1 MDLLN
6 LFWVFIVLTTV
17 LPMVQKWL
25 LERARLGAIRELER
39 ARGSRVVTLI
49 HRQESMA
56 LLGFPIARYIDI
68 DDSERLLRAIN
79 LTPTEMPIDIVLH
92 TPGGLVLASEQIADA
107 LVKHK
112 GTVTVFVP
120 HYAMSG
126 GTLIALAADA
136 VVMDPHAVLGPVD
149 PQIGQFPAASILSV
163 LEAKPAA
170 EIDDQTFMLADI
182 ARKAQKQ
189 VLRLVQELLEG
200 NGMDAERAAAL
211 AHTLASGQWTHDYP
225 IGVEQAAA
233 LGMPVQMGLPPEVYR
248 LMDFYPQPAQRN
260 ASVQFIPMP
269 YNQPERPRSR

>member
-25 LERARLGAIRELER
+25 LERARLGAMRELER
-39 ARGSRVVTLI
+39 VRGSRVVTLI

-136 VVMDPHAVLGPVD
+136 VVMAPHAVLGPVD

-163 LEAKPAA
+163 LEMKPAA
-170 EIDDQTFMLADI
+170 EIDDQTFILADI

-200 NGMDAERAAAL
+200 NGMASEQAAAL

-225 IGVEQAAA
+225 IGVEEAIA
-233 LGMPVQMGLPPEVYR
+233 LGMPVQMGLPAEVYR

-269 YNQPERPRSR
+269 YTQPDRPRSR

>member
-25 LERARLGAIRELER
+25 LERARLGAMRELER
-39 ARGSRVVTLI
+39 VRGSRVVTLI

-136 VVMDPHAVLGPVD
+136 VVMAPHAVLGPVD

-163 LEAKPAA
+163 LEMKPAA
-170 EIDDQTFMLADI
+170 EIDDLTFILADI

-200 NGMDAERAAAL
+200 NGMASEQAAAL

-225 IGVEQAAA
+225 IGVEEAIA
-233 LGMPVQMGLPPEVYR
+233 LGMPVQMGLPAEVYR

-269 YNQPERPRSR
+269 YTQPDRPRSR